1 MTLEQ
6 LQEIAVK
13 SYFKRD
19 PELRLIYATADGNFF
34 LPEHAKHGRNH
45 AASLRQELMMIE
57 NPKFAEPKEEVEKKP
72 VRKKRVTKKTDK

>member
-6 LQEIAVK
+6 LTEMAVK

-34 LPEHAKHGRNH
+34 FQEQAKHGRNY
-45 AASLRQELMMIE
+45 AAKLNQELLLIE
-57 NPKFAEPKEEVEKKP
+57 NPKFAEPKEEEKKP
-72 VRKKRVTKKTDK
+72 SKKRRTTKKTEK